1 MAIRIGAALS
11 RDRDLRSAAID
22 ASREAATVLARK
34 HVDLAVVFACGD
46 HLAAPEALL
55 EGVHEALRPRA
66 LVGCCAS
73 GVLAAGSEV
82 ESGTAVAVWAAA
94 LGDGSVRTFHAS
106 SLAAQDEEAGT
117 VVLAGVPDVGEAS
130 GVIAIPDPYTFDTG
144 ALLVALRE
152 YGGAVP
158 VVGGLASAR
167 TDDGAAALFRDEVV
181 LDEGVVGLVFEGV
194 PMQPCVSQGAAPL
207 GPELT
212 VTSAEGRL
220 IHELAGRPALAKLR
234 EVFEHLS
241 EHERGMVAKGML
253 LGIVIDAGKPE
264 YEQGDFLVRGVVGA
278 DPDRGSIAIGEHVHA
293 GQIVRLHARDAASAD
308 RDLSDGLAALG
319 TNRAAAGALCFT
331 CTGRGRGMFGVPD
344 HDAATLARVLDDAP
358 MAGFFAAGEI
368 GPVRGASFQHSFSAS
383 VAVFAR

>member
-1 MAIRIGAALS
+1 MAIRIGAGLS
-11 RDRDLRSAAID
+11 RDHDIRTAAID
-22 ASREAATVLARK
+22 AAQQAAAALVGE
-34 HVDLAVVFACGD
+34 HPDLAVVFACGD

-66 LVGCCAS
+66 LVGCGAS
-73 GVLAAGSEV
+73 GVLAGGSEV

-94 LGDGSVRTFHAS
+94 LADGSVRTFHAS
-106 SLAAQDEEAGT
+106 SLAAQDPESGT
-117 VVLAGVPDVGEAS
+117 VVLAGVPDVGDAS
-130 GVIAIPDPYTFDTG
+130 GVIAIPDPYTFETD

-152 YGGAVP
+152 SGGDVP
-158 VVGGLASAR
+158 VIGGQASAR
-167 TDDGAAALFRDEVV
+167 TEDGGAALFHEEVV

-207 GPELT
+207 GPEMT

-220 IHELAGRPALAKLR
+220 IHELAGRPALIKLR

-241 EHERGMVAKGML
+241 EHERGLVAKGML

-308 RDLSDGLAALG
+308 RDLSKGLAALG
-319 TNRAAAGALCFT
+319 ANGPAGALCFT

-358 MAGFFAAGEI
+358 IAGFFASGEI

-383 VAVFAR
+383 IAVFHG